1 MKIFYY
7 IATVILTILVS
18 IVSVFF
24 IITEWWLL
32 FIPRYKRY
40 KMSDPFLII
49 PWTIV
54 LNTLTGLR
62 VKVLNK
68 QYVDKK
74 RTTLYICNHQSWI
87 DIPTLLSST
96 HASALS
102 KKEVKY
108 IPFIGIL
115 TIYGGAFFFDRDE
128 KKSRLG
134 IIKEVI
140 DMLKKGYSLCV
151 FPEGT
156 RSFDGNLL
164 EPNITLIKLCYK
176 LNVCVVPAA
185 IEGSRNALQKGNYYM
200 KFFQKVVLKYAEPL
214 YPKDFKN
221 DEEFAKA
228 CWGKVTETHTEIKTT
243 YFNK

>member
-102 KKEVKY
+102 K
-108 IPFIGIL
+108 
-115 TIYGGAFFFDRDE
+115 
-128 KKSRLG
+128 
-134 IIKEVI
+134 KEVI